1 MRILYLH
8 QYFVTPDQP
17 GATRSYEIARRLV
30 RRGHQVDMITTDTSP
45 GGSSDW
51 WSEDVEGI
59 TVHRTGVPY
68 HNAMTFRNRIAAFA
82 AFGIR
87 AKEYGIRLDY
97 DMVFATSTPLTIA
110 WPAVGLSRAKGVPM
124 VFEVRDLWPEV
135 PIAMGIIRNRLLKQ
149 LAFRLE
155 RFAYENADL
164 VIALSPGMAESI
176 SERFP
181 TTQVQVVP
189 NGCDLDLFRRKGNAG
204 ESFRSEN
211 GLGDCPLVVYVG
223 TFGEANNAAYVIDVA
238 KHAIKILPEIRF
250 LLVGEGKLSTGLRA
264 HASRA
269 GVLDTTVI
277 IRPRIRKQNVP
288 EVLHAADVALSL
300 FADIPILSTNSANK
314 FFDALAAGTAIA
326 INYGGWQAHL
336 IEESQCGL
344 RLPSAN
350 PVQAAELLVAF
361 LRNRRGTAAAGVR
374 ARLLAESRFS
384 RDRQVAELI
393 ELLETTHRNATNRK
407 AEATSG

>member
-181 TTQVQVVP
+181 TTQVKVVP
-189 NGCDLDLFRRKGNAG
+189 NGCDLDLFRRKTGAG
-204 ESFRSEN
+204 DAFRSEHAW
-211 GLGDCPLVVYVG
+211 LGQRPLILYAG
-223 TFGEANNAAYVIDVA
+223 TFGDANEVDYAVRIANELKAFVPDIRMLLIGSGKQYGHVRKLAA
-238 KHAIKILPEIRF
+238 EMG
-250 LLVGEGKLSTGLRA
+250 LLDEV
-264 HASRA
+264 
-269 GVLDTTVI
+269 VFV
-277 IRPRIRKQNVP
+277 RPSVP
-288 EVLHAADVALSL
+288 KSAMPDLLHAADISLSL
-300 FADIPILSTNSANK
+300 FRDVGVLATNSANK
-314 FFDALAAGTAIA
+314 FFDSLAAGTAIA
-326 INYGGWQAHL
+326 INYPGWQAEL
-336 IEESQCGL
+336 IEGTGCGIV
-344 RLPSAN
+344 LPAN
-350 PVQAAELLVAF
+350 DSGKAA
-361 LRNRRGTAAAGVR
+361 T
-374 ARLLAESRFS
+374 LLAGLMRDGRKLAATGLLARRVAEERFS
-384 RDRQVAELI
+384 RDNLTAELVDH
-393 ELLETTHRNATNRK
+393 LETVFNRK
-407 AEATSG
+407 H